1 MKSLKVILT
10 AALVAVW
17 PLVSFGSP
25 DPSETLDQ
33 PVPEG
38 NSWKFEVFLDDK
50 EIGYHHFQLASYGE
64 TRQLK
69 SVASFEYKL
78 LFVRLFHY
86 EHENR
91 ETWNG
96 DCLETIHSKTDA
108 NGEPFQVEG
117 RRETGE
123 FRMVD
128 TQGGESLPECVMSF
142 AYWNPSFL
150 QESQLLNTQSGEF
163 QDVTISEPVYEELE
177 IRGELHPSYRYS
189 LAAGAL
195 KLDLWYSPDR
205 QWLALESEVEGG
217 RTLRYVLQDNSDEAA
232 SALPRTVSLDRTGPA
247 TIERG
252 L

>member
-1 MKSLKVILT
+1 MTLLKVILAAAV
-10 AALVAVW
+10 AALL
-17 PLVSFGSP
+17 PLATFGSP
-25 DPSETLDQ
+25 SSSEILDQ
-33 PVPEG
+33 PLPEG

-64 TRQLK
+64 ARQLK
-69 SVASFEYKL
+69 SIASFEYKL

-96 DCLETIHSKTDA
+96 DCLETINSKTDA
-108 NGEPFQVEG
+108 NGKPFQVEG
-117 RRETGE
+117 RREIGE
-123 FRMVD
+123 FRVAD
-128 TQGGESLPECVMSF
+128 AQGGESLPECVMSF

-150 QESQLLNTQSGEF
+150 EQSRLLNTQSGEF
-163 QDVTISEPVYEELE
+163 QDIIVSEPVYEELE
-177 IRGELHPSYRYS
+177 IRGELRPSYRYR

-195 KLDLWYSPDR
+195 NLDLWYSPDR

-217 RTLRYVLQDNSDEAA
+217 RTLRYVLKELPGDGA
-232 SALPRTVSLDRTGPA
+232 SALPRTVSLGPA
-247 TIERG
+247 MMERG